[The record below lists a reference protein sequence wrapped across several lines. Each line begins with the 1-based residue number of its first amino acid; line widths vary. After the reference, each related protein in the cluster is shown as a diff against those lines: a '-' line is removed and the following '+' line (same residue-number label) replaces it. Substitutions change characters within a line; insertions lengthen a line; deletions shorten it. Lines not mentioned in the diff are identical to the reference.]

1 MGQNLALRTGAK
13 WRILPFVKDTELYKH
28 LLGITPPWTVGRVD
42 LDAKTQRI
50 DVYLEHRDG
59 QRWPC
64 PECGELCGLHD
75 HADERTWRHLDS
87 CHFLTYVRARV
98 PRVQCRKDG
107 VRLVSV
113 PWAEAGSRFTLL
125 FEALAIAVLKET
137 SVSGGA
143 QLLGLS
149 WDEAHGII
157 QRAVNR
163 GLAARK
169 DLDLKVIGV
178 DEKSVGQGP
187 KFFTMVFDHIGK
199 RVVHIAEGRDKQA
212 LGSFFEDLEP
222 HQLSRI
228 KAMAMD
234 MSNAFIAVAQEAL
247 PRPEETMVFDRF
259 HVMKAMNKAVDD
271 VRRGE
276 NKELVRE
283 GDRRLVGTM
292 HIFRYAEENLPERY
306 EARLDELKA
315 SKLRTARAWALK
327 ELLRELWR
335 CPGLK
340 QAEAL
345 WARWY
350 SWATRSQLDSVRKVA
365 SMVKEHLPGILA
377 YYKHRITN
385 ALAEG
390 TNSKI
395 EWIKNT
401 ARGYRNWDN
410 LKAAIFF
417 HCGGLELTKVSLRP
431 A

>member
-1 MGQNLALRTGAK
+1 VGQNLVLRPGAK
-13 WRILPFVKDTELYKH
+13 RRIMPSVRDTELYRH
-28 LLGITPPWTVGRVD
+28 LLGIAAPWRVERVE
-42 LDAKTQRI
+42 LDAKGQRI
-50 DVYLEHRDG
+50 DVHLEHRDG

-64 PECGELCGLHD
+64 PECGHSCGLHD
-75 HADERTWRHLDS
+75 HAEERVWRHLDS

-98 PRVQCRKDG
+98 PRVKCREHG

-125 FEALAIAVLKET
+125 FEALAIAVLQEA
-137 SVSGGA
+137 SVSGA
-143 QLLGLS
+143 AHLLGLS
-149 WDEAHGII
+149 WDEAHGIM
-157 QRAVNR
+157 QRAVKR

-169 DLDLKVIGV
+169 ELDLKVIGV

-187 KFFTMVFDHIGK
+187 RFFTMVYDHIGK
-199 RVVHIAEGRDKQA
+199 RVVHIADGRGKA
-212 LGSFFEDLEP
+212 SLESFFEELEA
-222 HQLSRI
+222 HQLTGI

-234 MSNAFIAVAQEAL
+234 MSKAFIAVAQEAL

-259 HVMKAMNKAVDD
+259 HVMKAMNKAVDE
-271 VRRGE
+271 VRREE

-283 GDRRLVGTM
+283 GDRRLVGSM

-306 EARLDELKA
+306 EARLDELKS
-315 SKLRTARAWALK
+315 SKLRTARAWAIK

-335 CPGLK
+335 CPNLTT
-340 QAEAL
+340 AETL
-345 WARWY
+345 WTRWY
-350 SWATRSQLDSVRKVA
+350 SWATRSQLEPVKKVA
-365 SMVKEHLPGILA
+365 SMVKEHITGILA

-410 LKAAIFF
+410 LKAAILF
-417 HCGGLELTKVSLRP
+417 HCGGLELTNVSLRP
-431 A
+431 V